1 MPTVQGRTIKRT
13 SRKTANKAF
22 RKAFK
27 KRLHTLWKK
36 KGPVLFLSVLIF
48 GFLIGFLLGGYLQRF
63 GRTAQTP
70 SIATSSILDL
80 PKSQKLSPVPLG
92 LISPPSPKREA
103 PIPESTPSRI
113 KGSQERTLPSPWPE
127 PETTTSAEPIPDSL
141 PSKEYSPP
149 PQNRLSE
156 PVPVLVLPAIP
167 SIREESSS
175 PSIEPQPTSKSIEG
189 RLPIDGFIHVQ
200 GGEYLIGN
208 PFGFKYE
215 KPVRSVKVSD
225 FYISPKE
232 VTRKE
237 WRQVMGTLP
246 MEGVMHREARKS
258 LFEASLST
266 EEDLEVAVD
275 FITWFEA
282 VSFCN
287 TLSRRIGLE
296 PVYRIEG
303 NRVFWNRN
311 ASGYRLPTEEEW
323 EYAAREGK
331 QTRGFRFS
339 GAQKPEI
346 VARFNLPPEAGPGVP
361 GTLEPNAL
369 GIYDMSGNVAEWC
382 WNVFLPYNSES
393 FGKDLDDPTLPRSVR
408 GGTWMSDAGSVTV
421 SARMGLP
428 PHTRQRGVGIRL
440 VRNR

>member
-1 MPTVQGRTIKRT
+1 
-13 SRKTANKAF
+13 
-22 RKAFK
+22 
-27 KRLHTLWKK
+27 
-36 KGPVLFLSVLIF
+36 
-48 GFLIGFLLGGYLQRF
+48 
-63 GRTAQTP
+63 
-70 SIATSSILDL
+70 
-80 PKSQKLSPVPLG
+80 
-92 LISPPSPKREA
+92 
-103 PIPESTPSRI
+103 
-113 KGSQERTLPSPWPE
+113 
-127 PETTTSAEPIPDSL
+127 
-141 PSKEYSPP
+141 
-149 PQNRLSE
+149 
-156 PVPVLVLPAIP
+156 
-167 SIREESSS
+167 
-175 PSIEPQPTSKSIEG
+175 
-189 RLPIDGFIHVQ
+189 
-200 GGEYLIGN
+200 
-208 PFGFKYE
+208 
-215 KPVRSVKVSD
+215 
-225 FYISPKE
+225 
-232 VTRKE
+232 
-237 WRQVMGTLP
+237 MGTLP